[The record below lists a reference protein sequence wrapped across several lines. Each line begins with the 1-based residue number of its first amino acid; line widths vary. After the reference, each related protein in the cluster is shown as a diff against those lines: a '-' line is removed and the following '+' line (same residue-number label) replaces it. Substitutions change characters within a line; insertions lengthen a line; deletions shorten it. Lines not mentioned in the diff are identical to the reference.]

1 MRKKLWIGV
10 LVFVLLAI
18 PALKLHGERGVRLGD
33 RFFARGLG
41 DVFTCGAD
49 SARMRKAASGAS
61 FEIQL
66 DGQALSAALAQ
77 EDENIRLTFSDGRM
91 VEGVGD
97 GEALYDAQGVPL
109 LWSDGITVTLND
121 ERAPVG
127 VYTLSNGLYR
137 MYAGALE
144 RRGES
149 LMIAVA
155 ALLYGL
161 GLLNLLWPDR
171 MFFLFSRWQYSHA
184 ELSDAGRLA
193 QQLGGVLL
201 LAVGVGVLYLPLWL

>member
-10 LVFVLLAI
+10 LVFVLLAL
-18 PALKLHGERGVRLGD
+18 PALKLHLERGVYLGD
-33 RFFARGLG
+33 RFFARGRGG
-41 DVFTCGAD
+41 DFVCGAD
-49 SARMRKAASGAS
+49 SARMEKTDAGAA
-61 FEIQL
+61 FDVCL
-66 DGQALSAALAQ
+66 DGQALSAELVQ

-97 GEALYDAQGVPL
+97 GESLYDAQGVPL
-109 LWSDGITVTLND
+109 VWSDGITITLNG
-121 ERAPVG
+121 ERAPVS
-127 VYTLSNGLYR
+127 VYTLGNWLYR

-144 RRGES
+144 RRGEP
-149 LMIAVA
+149 LMIALA

-161 GLLNLLWPDR
+161 GILNLLWPDR

-193 QQLGGVLL
+193 QQLGGVVLV
-201 LAVGVGVLYLPLWL
+201 AASAGILYLPLWL

>member
-10 LVFVLLAI
+10 LVFVLLAL
-18 PALKLHGERGVRLGD
+18 PALKLHLERGVYLGD
-33 RFFARGLG
+33 RFFARGRGG
-41 DVFTCGAD
+41 DFVCGAD
-49 SARMRKAASGAS
+49 SARMEKTDAGAA
-61 FEIQL
+61 FDVCL
-66 DGQALSAALAQ
+66 DGQALSARLVQ

-97 GEALYDAQGVPL
+97 GESLYDAQGVPL
-109 LWSDGITVTLND
+109 VWSDGITITLNG

-127 VYTLSNGLYR
+127 VYTLSNWLYR
-137 MYAGALE
+137 MYAGTLE
-144 RRGES
+144 RRGEP
-149 LMIAVA
+149 LMIALA

-184 ELSDAGRLA
+184 ELSDEGRLA
-193 QQLGGVLL
+193 QQLGGVVFG
-201 LAVGVGVLYLPLWL
+201 AVSVGVLYLPLWL